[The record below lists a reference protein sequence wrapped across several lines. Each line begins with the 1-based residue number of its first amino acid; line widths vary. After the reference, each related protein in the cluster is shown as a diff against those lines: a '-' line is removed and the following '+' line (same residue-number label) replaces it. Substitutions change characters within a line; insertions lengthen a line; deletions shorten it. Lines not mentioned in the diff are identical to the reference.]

1 MKKFIIFFAVSII
14 IICIISYIF
23 INYKANYNV
32 AKISNLEFE
41 NYLNKELYGTDVSTL
56 INRAVDNNEKNSVQK
71 NNKGIY
77 LNNDK
82 NSINIEIKMKDDD
95 STYKMEMFYKNGIQ
109 NFIKYYGNIKFKCTK
124 IEYHQVTNINY
135 SRSYIIINIINFF
148 RNYDIWTSTRYYR

>member
-14 IICIISYIF
+14 IICIIYYIF

-124 IEYHQVTNINY
+124 IEYHQVTKKVKYMLFEQI
-135 SRSYIIINIINFF
+135 
-148 RNYDIWTSTRYYR
+148 TT

>member
-56 INRAVDNNEKNSVQK
+56 INRAVDKNEKNSVQK

-124 IEYHQVTNINY
+124 IEYHQVTKKVKYMLFEQI
-135 SRSYIIINIINFF
+135 
-148 RNYDIWTSTRYYR
+148 TT